1 MQILSKKHTRI
12 SVIISRSKLIFF
24 VDFSATVTNLQAKVE
39 SLTTTNALMKED
51 LAIAKNNILSVQEEN
66 RQLKKELGIE
76 VKDANEVYIYI
87 YVKTARF
94 MYNLL
99 CY

>member
-1 MQILSKKHTRI
+1 MYKCYYFLKIDFS
-12 SVIISRSKLIFF
+12 

-51 LAIAKNNILSVQEEN
+51 LAIAKNNILSIQEEN

-76 VKDANEVYIYI
+76 VKDANEVYI
-87 YVKTARF
+87 KSARF
-94 MYNLL
+94 MYGLI